1 LANTF
6 CRWQATVAR
15 PRNSCAAISG
25 FEALPA
31 SQTGNQRLLHGEG
44 VGGLE
49 CAFASLSAGGAQLD
63 PRRFG
68 EGSGTEPTADI
79 SVVP

>member
-1 LANTF
+1 
-6 CRWQATVAR
+6 
-15 PRNSCAAISG
+15 
-25 FEALPA
+25 
-31 SQTGNQRLLHGEG
+31 LHGEG

-49 CAFASLSAGGAQLD
+49 CAFASLSAGGAQFD

-68 EGSGTEPTADI
+68 EGFGTEPTADI